1 MQSEK
6 VCELT
11 WNYPTIIILLPTK
24 KTILLNKIFTLH
36 SYSTVFSAKV
46 NLATCRISSV
56 LVSLSYT
63 ILMIRMLY
71 GPLNLPVVVFFHY
84 LVRLHSTSLLTMM
97 TFNRVLRTLFII
109 DFKRI
114 SLVPEEKVM
123 LVGLVTF
130 LTSVMYLL
138 QEAAVRNFRG
148 LNHFGRA
155 FGVYLGKVKYY
166 KCNVRY

>member
-1 MQSEK
+1 M
-6 VCELT
+6 
-11 WNYPTIIILLPTK
+11 
-24 KTILLNKIFTLH
+24 FTLH
-36 SYSTVFSAKV
+36 SYYIVFSAKV
-46 NLATCRISSV
+46 NLATSRISSV

-123 LVGLVTF
+123 KLFGLVTL

-155 FGVYLGKVKYY
+155 FGVYLGKVKYNI
-166 KCNVRY
+166 CNVRY